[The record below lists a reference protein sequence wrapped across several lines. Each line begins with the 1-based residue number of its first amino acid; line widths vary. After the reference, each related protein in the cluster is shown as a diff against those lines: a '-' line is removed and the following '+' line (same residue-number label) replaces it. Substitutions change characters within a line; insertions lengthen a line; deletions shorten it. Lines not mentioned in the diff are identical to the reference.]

1 MPDFIGGLAKGIEK
15 SRGMIE
21 NAMNGVTS
29 DLTITPRVMA
39 AQGGYSGSAA
49 SSGDLISGINTALNT
64 ALAGGGAAG
73 DIVIPVYIGG
83 DMIDEI
89 VVTAQQRMNLHL
101 QYLVFN
107 NENIPM
113 PASYSVSLSDVE
125 ADSGGVTEAGTTQR
139 DVVREGV
146 VQISVTFRVSK
157 RWLNKFSAYKK
168 LASITV
174 GYLDMETMNIVDTQ
188 MYIDG
193 YQVKLVSDTSYGSLW
208 EVSFT
213 LKEF

>member
-1 MPDFIGGLAKGIEK
+1 
-15 SRGMIE
+15 
-21 NAMNGVTS
+21 MNGVTS
-29 DLTITPRVMA
+29 DLTITPRVMG

-73 DIVIPVYIGG
+73 DIVIPVYIG
-83 DMIDEI
+83 
-89 VVTAQQRMNLHL
+89 
-101 QYLVFN
+101 
-107 NENIPM
+107 
-113 PASYSVSLSDVE
+113 
-125 ADSGGVTEAGTTQR
+125 
-139 DVVREGV
+139 
-146 VQISVTFRVSK
+146 VTFRVSK

>member
-1 MPDFIGGLAKGIEK
+1 
-15 SRGMIE
+15 
-21 NAMNGVTS
+21 
-29 DLTITPRVMA
+29 MA
-39 AQGGYSGSAA
+39 
-49 SSGDLISGINTALNT
+49 
-64 ALAGGGAAG
+64 
-73 DIVIPVYIGG
+73 
-83 DMIDEI
+83 
-89 VVTAQQRMNLHL
+89 HL

-146 VQISVTFRVSK
+146 VQIGVTFRVSK
-157 RWLNKFSAYKK
+157 KWLNKFC
-168 LASITV
+168 ITV

>member
-1 MPDFIGGLAKGIEK
+1 
-15 SRGMIE
+15 
-21 NAMNGVTS
+21 
-29 DLTITPRVMA
+29 
-39 AQGGYSGSAA
+39 
-49 SSGDLISGINTALNT
+49 
-64 ALAGGGAAG
+64 
-73 DIVIPVYIGG
+73 
-83 DMIDEI
+83 
-89 VVTAQQRMNLHL
+89 MNLT
-101 QYLVFN
+101 
-107 NENIPM
+107 
-113 PASYSVSLSDVE
+113 DVE

-146 VQISVTFRVSK
+146 VQIGVTFRVSK
-157 RWLNKFSAYKK
+157 KWLNKCSAYKK

-174 GYLDMETMNIVDTQ
+174 GYLDTATSNLVTTQ